1 MEPIWNPSFSSFFKP
16 EARSWVDQPEAWAS
30 NERTLLP
37 ALPDSLLRLPQH
49 SMQVSCSQVGLIILW
64 FAPAFGSLTASGGR
78 YRLLRVI
85 RGLLRVPLNFLQ
97 AKEYVWVILWC
108 GRSVEGS
115 LGALPRK
122 STPLERA
129 WKGILYSY
137 GRPIEKHE
145 D

>member
-30 NERTLLP
+30 DERTLLP
-37 ALPDSLLRLPQH
+37 ALPDSLLRLPRH
-49 SMQVSCSQVGLIILW
+49 SKLVSCSQVGLTILW
-64 FAPAFGSLTASGGR
+64 FELAFGSPTASGGR

-85 RGLLRVPLNFLQ
+85 RGLLRVPLNFLR
-97 AKEYVWVILWC
+97 AKEYVWVILWY
-108 GRSVEGS
+108 GRSVEGF
-115 LGALPRK
+115 LGVLLRK

-137 GRPIEKHE
+137 GRPIRKHE